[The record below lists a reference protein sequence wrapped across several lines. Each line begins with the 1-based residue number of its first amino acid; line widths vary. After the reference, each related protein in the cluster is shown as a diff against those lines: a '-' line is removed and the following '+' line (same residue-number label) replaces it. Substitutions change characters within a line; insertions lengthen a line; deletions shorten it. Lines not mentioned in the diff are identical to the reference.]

1 VVERDGLTEQFEA
14 NRGHLRAVAYRMLGS
29 RSEAEDAV
37 QEAWLRL
44 NRAAARGYPSEVENL
59 AGWLTTV
66 VARVSLDML
75 RSRRSRREEPIEE
88 FRPEPDARGGE
99 GNDPEH
105 AAEMA
110 DAVGPALL
118 VVLDTL
124 TPAERLAFVLHD
136 LFGVPF
142 DEIAVILGRSSD
154 AARQLASRARR
165 RVRGAT
171 PAGSPPG
178 VADLERQRE
187 AVHAFLRASRGG
199 DFAALLTVLDPDVV
213 VRADAT
219 AVQMG
224 AAPEVRGATAVLNTF
239 LGRAVGAQPAIIDGV
254 AGAAWAPGGRIR
266 AVLSFTVV
274 DGKVAAIDLVADR
287 ERLEQLDVVLLP
299 RERLPVQPRP

>member
-1 VVERDGLTEQFEA
+1 MAERESLTEQFEA

-29 RSEAEDAV
+29 WAEADDAV

-44 NRAAARGYPSEVENL
+44 NRSDTSEVENL

-66 VARVSLDML
+66 VARVALGML
-75 RSRRSRREEPIEE
+75 RSRKGRREEPIGE
-88 FRPEPDARGGE
+88 FLPHAAERGSGPS
-99 GNDPEH
+99 DPEYD
-105 AAEMA
+105 AEMA

-124 TPAERLAFVLHD
+124 APAERLAFVLHD

-171 PAGSPPG
+171 PSRE
-178 VADLERQRE
+178 ADLDRQRE
-187 AVHAFLRASRGG
+187 VVNAYLKASRAG
-199 DFAALLTVLDPDVV
+199 DFEALLKVLDPEIV

-219 AVQMG
+219 SVQMG
-224 AAPEVRGATAVLNTF
+224 VEAEIRGVTAVLKTF
-239 LGRAVGAQPAIIDGV
+239 LRSAVGAQPAIIDGV
-254 AGAAWAPGGRIR
+254 AGAAWAPGGQIR
-266 AVLSFTVV
+266 AILIFTVA
-274 DGKVAAIDLVADR
+274 DGRVTAIDLVADQS
-287 ERLEQLDVVLLP
+287 RLDQLDVELLP
-299 RERLPVQPRP
+299 RAQE